1 MQVPSQAAIAV
12 CLLAVSLSGSE
23 RPRSS
28 YDPSQTHSRI
38 QQDSLIDFVLKR
50 LNPTDKDY
58 GLSIE
63 QARKSAIEM
72 ALDMLPTLCSV
83 ALLLGSFV
91 VIVHQSRER
100 RHREIISA
108 RFLAWYH
115 NELLRA
121 RDTARDAIARNNGL
135 KKVLDGQAESEP
147 TLTMAA
153 AADSGAP
160 SPPVRKPGPVAGH
173 DLVTEIN
180 RLRQQLV
187 VQADTEKALKQQI
200 SMLNNRLQQE
210 KQKNRALKGE

>member
-1 MQVPSQAAIAV
+1 MKVPSQAAIAV
-12 CLLAVSLSGSE
+12 CLLAVTLSASE

-28 YDPSQTHSRI
+28 YDPSQQHSQK
-38 QQDSLIDFVLKR
+38 QQDSLIDFALKR
-50 LNPTDKDY
+50 LNPTNKDY

-63 QARKSAIEM
+63 QARQSALKVG
-72 ALDMLPTLCSV
+72 LDMLPTLSSV

-91 VIVHQSRER
+91 VIVHQNRER

-121 RDTARDAIARNNGL
+121 RDTARDAIARNNRL
-135 KKVLDGQAESEP
+135 KKVLDGRAESEP
-147 TLTMAA
+147 TLITAA
-153 AADSGAP
+153 GAGHGGP
-160 SPPVRKPGPVAGH
+160 SPVVPKPAPAAGH

-187 VQADTEKALKQQI
+187 AQADIEKTLKQQI
-200 SMLNNRLQQE
+200 NQVNNRLQEE

>member
-1 MQVPSQAAIAV
+1 MQVPSQAAISV
-12 CLLAVSLSGSE
+12 CLLAVALSGSE

-28 YDPSQTHSRI
+28 YDPSQQHSRI
-38 QQDSLIDFVLKR
+38 QQDSLVDFVLKR

-58 GLSIE
+58 GISIE
-63 QARKSAIEM
+63 QARQNAIEIGR
-72 ALDMLPTLCSV
+72 DMLPTLCSV
-83 ALLLGSFV
+83 GLLLSSFL

-135 KKVLDGQAESEP
+135 KKVLDKRAESEL
-147 TLTMAA
+147 TLTTVAVA
-153 AADSGAP
+153 GNGGSRPAVLKPAP
-160 SPPVRKPGPVAGH
+160 LAGH

-180 RLRQQLV
+180 RLRQQLLA
-187 VQADTEKALKQQI
+187 QADTEKTLKEQI
-200 SMLNNRLQQE
+200 NRLNNRLQEE